1 VTPTSPRGTVPEAS
15 PPDAVRR
22 GIGSPAPSARVVFAP
37 LLPLFVLDVLT
48 AFTVGM
54 LPPLLPVVTADWGL
68 STVEAG
74 LVNTIYAIGRLSG
87 SYPAS
92 RIRAQWGTRVAVFLG
107 VAGLVA
113 GSLVCGVA
121 PGFPLFLAGRLVM
134 GLGASI
140 AFLAVFA
147 QLLESAPDPWRGRLA
162 TAFEGMAI
170 LSLGVGGVLAATIAQ
185 RAGWRPVFVGAAAV
199 TLLCGLTWRALGSHA
214 GRRPPD
220 PTGSGRWVPGRELR
234 ALAPICAACLT
245 MSLTWSGLFATLAP
259 LLGHDRYGLDSQAIG
274 WALGA
279 GYMAELVGLA
289 VVGVVIDR
297 VRREPLFLGGAV
309 AVALGGLVL
318 AAGSHPA
325 AFVLGLVLV
334 GGGFAVWMVPAMIL
348 SDRAGTPLPPAP
360 LAVYR
365 ISLDGGMIL
374 GPVVLGGLAQLAG
387 QQLTVGGGGLI
398 LIAGALVLARRRP
411 GV

>member
-1 VTPTSPRGTVPEAS
+1 VTPTAPRGTGS
-15 PPDAVRR
+15 
-22 GIGSPAPSARVVFAP
+22 GIGPPEVFGPPASGASPSARTALAP
-37 LLPLFVLDVLT
+37 LYVLDVLT

-54 LPPLLPVVTADWGL
+54 LPPLLPLVTADWGL

-74 LVNTIYAIGRLSG
+74 LINTIYAIGRLAG

-92 RIRAQWGTRVAVFLG
+92 RIRARWGTRSAVFLG
-107 VAGLVA
+107 VFGLVA
-113 GSLVCGVA
+113 GSLGCGVA
-121 PGFPLFLAGRLVM
+121 PAFPLFLVGRLVM
-134 GLGASI
+134 GLGSSI

-147 QLLESAPDPWRGRLA
+147 QLLEAAPGPSRGRLA
-162 TAFEGMAI
+162 TAFEAMAI

-185 RAGWRPVFVGAAAV
+185 RAGWRPVFAGAAGV
-199 TLLCGLTWRALGSHA
+199 LLLCGLTWPALGPHA

-220 PTGSGRWVPGRELR
+220 PEVGPGRWVPGKEVR
-234 ALAPICAACLT
+234 ALAPIYAACLA

-259 LLGHDRYGLDSQAIG
+259 LLGHDRYGLGSQPIG
-274 WALGA
+274 WALAA
-279 GYMAELVGLA
+279 GYMAELIGLSLVA
-289 VVGVVIDR
+289 VVIDR
-297 VRREPLFLGGAV
+297 VPREPLFLGGAV

-318 AAGSHPA
+318 ALGLRPA
-325 AFVLGLVLV
+325 TFVLGLVLV
-334 GGGFAVWMVPAMIL
+334 GGGFAVWMVPPMLL

-374 GPVVLGGLAQLAG
+374 GPILLGGLAQLAG
-387 QQLTVGGGGLI
+387 QRVVVGGGGLI
-398 LIAGALVLARRRP
+398 LIAGALVLARRGR

>member
-1 VTPTSPRGTVPEAS
+1 VTPTSPRGKGPGVIH
-15 PPDAVRR
+15 PDVFRR
-22 GIGSPAPSARVVFAP
+22 GGPEVAPSARAVLGP
-37 LLPLFVLDVLT
+37 LVPLFVLDVLT

-54 LPPLLPVVTADWGL
+54 LPPLLPLVAADWGL

-92 RIRAQWGTRVAVFLG
+92 RIRARWGTRLAVFLG
-107 VAGLVA
+107 LVGLVA
-113 GSLVCGVA
+113 GSLVCGAA

-134 GLGASI
+134 GLGSSI

-147 QLLESAPDPWRGRLA
+147 ELLEAAPGPWRGRLA

-185 RAGWRPVFVGAAAV
+185 HAGWRPVFVGAAGV
-199 TLLCGLTWRALGSHA
+199 MRLCGLTWPALGPDA

-220 PTGSGRWVPGRELR
+220 QAAPGRWVPGGELR
-234 ALAPICAACLT
+234 ALAPIYAACLT

-259 LLGHDRYGLDSQAIG
+259 LLGHDRYGLESQAIG

-279 GYMAELVGLA
+279 GYVAELIGLS
-289 VVGVVIDR
+289 VVGVVIDQ
-297 VRREPLFLGGAV
+297 VRREPLFLGGAL

-318 AAGSHPA
+318 GAGRHPA

-334 GGGFAVWMVPAMIL
+334 GGGFAVWMIPAMVL
-348 SDRAGTPLPPAP
+348 SDRAGTPLPPVP

-365 ISLDGGMIL
+365 ISLDAGMIL
-374 GPVVLGGLAQLAG
+374 GPVLLGGLAQLAG
-387 QQLTVGGGGLI
+387 QQVVVGGGGLV
-398 LIAGALVLARRRP
+398 LIAGALVLARHR
-411 GV
+411 